1 MKHYFIEYI
10 AKNNILI
17 QNFLTPK
24 KKNAP
29 KNTGGNKI
37 SFVLK
42 LNSWRSDVLFVLFII
57 APAK

>member
-1 MKHYFIEYI
+1 MAMWMKHYLIEYI

-17 QNFLTPK
+17 QNFFTSK

-29 KNTGGNKI
+29 KDICGNKI

-42 LNSWRSDVLFVLFII
+42 
-57 APAK
+57 